1 MSEWFHC
8 TGIHIIVGGRLGISE
23 NKSKKLLISI
33 FFLKGRAKLMR
44 KFSRFIKDIL
54 QPDEV
59 DKERRKK
66 ILREGIIETW
76 TCDEQEC
83 KAKEAREIAKKTYKN
98 IRAGKADEHKE

>member
-1 MSEWFHC
+1 MS
-8 TGIHIIVGGRLGISE
+8 
-23 NKSKKLLISI
+23 
-33 FFLKGRAKLMR
+33 

-76 TCDEQEC
+76 TGDEQER
-83 KAKEAREIAKKTYKN
+83 KVNEAREIAKKTYKK

>member
-1 MSEWFHC
+1 MS
-8 TGIHIIVGGRLGISE
+8 
-23 NKSKKLLISI
+23 
-33 FFLKGRAKLMR
+33 

-59 DKERRKK
+59 DKKRRKK

-98 IRAGKADEHKE
+98 IRAGKADEHQECTNY